1 MFDKNIILLII
12 FVLLLIFYL
21 VIRLGVGK
29 KKEINNSKNLKIYL
43 NGVRILISTLGIVG
57 LILWFFI

>member
-43 NGVRILISTLGIVG
+43 NGVRILVATLGIVG